1 MNKATANKPD
11 AGRLDITAWT
21 EAALELLGLE
31 GINGV
36 RVEVLAKRMGVTKGS
51 FYWHFKDRQALYDNM
66 LAHWRK
72 LATLSLIER
81 LNEQE
86 KDPVARLRRLMRI
99 PVVHRRG
106 TQVTNV
112 ELAIRL
118 WGLTDDRARTALE
131 EVDDL
136 RLRYISGLLK
146 ECGVPEAEVDARA
159 LLAHSYMRVAP
170 SILDKDQEDFM
181 QGCEDAVLGD
191 AAKA

>member
-1 MNKATANKPD
+1 MNKVDATKPD

-86 KDPVARLRRLMRI
+86 KDPVARFRRLTRI

-118 WGLTDDRARTALE
+118 WGLTDEKARKALE

-136 RLRYISGLLK
+136 RLRYIAGLLK
-146 ECGVPEAEVDARA
+146 DCGVSEEEAEARA
-159 LLAHSYMRVAP
+159 MLAHSYMRVAP
-170 SILDKDQEDFM
+170 SILDRDQDAFM
-181 QGCEDAVLGD
+181 QQCEDAILGD
-191 AAKA
+191 VVKN